1 MLDLK
6 KIFKYLKFG
15 VLKPKIFIILFVLFF
30 STLAIAATLS
40 VTWKG
45 ALIPGGNAQSG
56 LSCTAT
62 TNGVALDLD
71 RTQDPYDVVLSNDG
85 LQVFTVNLS
94 NDANIDSNQLS
105 MNRLGTPN
113 EILTE
118 KIRNGSNPTCAD
130 LEGANPGVISGGEI
144 TTAVVGLHIGNGGR
158 TFFVLD
164 TNGDIGKFNLSTP
177 YDISTMSYETKVD
190 FGVTI
195 DSMHFSRDGKK
206 LFTLSSSTD
215 DPVVTTYSLPAPFDI
230 SSTTQIHQV
239 DLDTKGIDVSASS
252 HDQGF
257 DIEFNPDGSAMFILM
272 ANTNTA
278 NNNFV
283 YQFSLGKNYDV
294 STAVNVGKW
303 DMNDVF
309 LNRDSDELDGRPR
322 GMGFSSDGMKLF
334 VVEIMAGNGVDQI
347 NQFDLECP
355 YGLVQCTSDSA
366 SNLGS
371 QVQLAKQNIGLNTSI
386 IFKRF
391 EWVKRNRNNKNL
403 NNLTASIKLDNPLL
417 NYWIKKLPTKIVS
430 VNGAVENGRFITI
443 GREYKKRNKNS
454 NNLDNFT
461 TAIKSDN
468 QLLNSWTNK
477 LPEKITARRASL
489 KEKSSK
495 DKKSNWSYWSHGD
508 ISIGNYEG
516 TILEKPK
523 QIKTTGLTFGADK
536 IYGDNKLAGLAIR
549 YGGNGADI
557 RSSAQQTDME
567 SLTLNI
573 YGIIPRDE
581 NQYINAVLGL
591 SVLRFDQKYLGQLT
605 GERNGKQAFA
615 AVNYRTKKSYGD
627 LNLTPSGR
635 FTYAVTQLS
644 DFTNFISTVKPATDV
659 IYEEDTFE
667 SGEVAAGFL
676 FNLND
681 IETSDGIFK
690 PNGGLEIVYDIT
702 PDVKLEY
709 SNQGSSNVNTATI
722 EQYSHKN
729 IRGNIGIEA
738 IYNNGLTLSLN
749 YERFQH
755 IDSHRYSH
763 TDIFLIKVGH
773 ITEEDSEFAFNF
785 DPLKNNE
792 TSIDY
797 TKNINGFDVKVSSN
811 YSLMNQIPDYGA
823 NLEVSSKF

>member
-1 MLDLK
+1 ML
-6 KIFKYLKFG
+6 
-15 VLKPKIFIILFVLFF
+15 VL
-30 STLAIAATLS
+30 
-40 VTWKG
+40 
-45 ALIPGGNAQSG
+45 
-56 LSCTAT
+56 
-62 TNGVALDLD
+62 
-71 RTQDPYDVVLSNDG
+71 
-85 LQVFTVNLS
+85 
-94 NDANIDSNQLS
+94 
-105 MNRLGTPN
+105 
-113 EILTE
+113 
-118 KIRNGSNPTCAD
+118 
-130 LEGANPGVISGGEI
+130 
-144 TTAVVGLHIGNGGR
+144 
-158 TFFVLD
+158 
-164 TNGDIGKFNLSTP
+164 
-177 YDISTMSYETKVD
+177 
-190 FGVTI
+190 
-195 DSMHFSRDGKK
+195 
-206 LFTLSSSTD
+206 
-215 DPVVTTYSLPAPFDI
+215 
-230 SSTTQIHQV
+230 
-239 DLDTKGIDVSASS
+239 
-252 HDQGF
+252 
-257 DIEFNPDGSAMFILM
+257 
-272 ANTNTA
+272 
-278 NNNFV
+278 
-283 YQFSLGKNYDV
+283 
-294 STAVNVGKW
+294 
-303 DMNDVF
+303 
-309 LNRDSDELDGRPR
+309 
-322 GMGFSSDGMKLF
+322 
-334 VVEIMAGNGVDQI
+334 GVDQI

-430 VNGAVENGRFITI
+430 VNGAVENGRSITI
-443 GREYKKRNKNS
+443 GHENKNS

-823 NLEVSSKF
+823 NIEVSNTF

>member
-6 KIFKYLKFG
+6 RIFNNLIFD
-15 VLKPKIFIILFVLFF
+15 VLKPKIFIILFGFFF
-30 STLAIAATLS
+30 SSLTLALAATLS

-45 ALIPGGNAQSG
+45 GLIPDGNNATGASCVSSSNGNA
-56 LSCTAT
+56 L
-62 TNGVALDLD
+62 NRD
-71 RTQDPYDVVLSNDG
+71 RTEDPHDVQFSEDG
-85 LQVFTVNLS
+85 LQVFTVNFDQTGKLES
-94 NDANIDSNQLS
+94 NRLS
-105 MNRLGTPN
+105 MNRLSNPF
-113 EILTE
+113 EITST
-118 KIRNGSNPTCAD
+118 KTNNGSTDCNDIDGFAPDGESGSALNAKLVD
-130 LEGANPGVISGGEI
+130 LNIVD
-144 TTAVVGLHIGNGGR
+144 GGR
-158 TFFVLD
+158 IFFILD
-164 TNGDIGKFNLSTP
+164 INGELGKFNMSTP
-177 YDISTMSYETKVD
+177 FDTSTGSYERKLSMASD
-190 FGVTI
+190 I
-195 DSMHFSRDGKK
+195 DSVSFNRDGSK
-206 LFTLSSSTD
+206 LFTLSGTANT
-215 DPVVTTYSLPAPFDI
+215 PTLTTFSLPGSFNI
-230 SSTTQIHQV
+230 SSTTQVHQV
-239 DLDTKGIDVSASS
+239 DLSTIGVTLTDDEDDIAR
-252 HDQGF
+252 
-257 DIEFNPDGSAMFILM
+257 DIEFNDTGSAMFIMVSNDDDLE
-272 ANTNTA
+272 NQYI
-278 NNNFV
+278 
-283 YQFSLGKNYDV
+283 YQYSLGKNYDV
-294 STAVNVGKW
+294 STATKIGRWNIGG
-303 DMNDVF
+303 F
-309 LNRDSDELDGRPR
+309 GNRSTTEDNAQFGQPR
-322 GMGFSSDGMKLF
+322 GFSFSSDGTKIF
-334 VVEIMAGNGVDQI
+334 IVEIRASTGVDQI

-391 EWVKRNRNNKNL
+391 EWIKRNRNNNNL

-417 NYWIKKLPTKIVS
+417 NYWIKKLPDKLVT
-430 VNGAVENGRFITI
+430 VNEAVEGGRSITI

-468 QLLNSWTNK
+468 PLLNSWLNK

-508 ISIGNYEG
+508 ISIGNYED

-536 IYGDNKLAGLAIR
+536 KYGDNKFAGLAIR
-549 YGGNGADI
+549 YGENGADI
-557 RSSAQQTDME
+557 RNSAQQTDME

-581 NQYINAVLGL
+581 SEYINAVLGL

-605 GERNGKQAFA
+605 GERNGKQVFA

-644 DFTNFISTVKPATDV
+644 DFTNFISTVKPGTNI
-659 IYEEDTFE
+659 IYEEGNFK

-690 PNGGLEIVYDIT
+690 RNGGLEIVYDIT

-709 SNQGSSNVNTATI
+709 SNANTATI
-722 EQYSHKN
+722 EKYSHKN
-729 IRGNIGIEA
+729 IRGNIGSEA

-755 IDSHRYSH
+755 IDNHRYSH
-763 TDIFLIKVGH
+763 TDSFLIKVGH
-773 ITEEDSEFAFNF
+773 ISEEDSEFAFNF

-811 YSLMNQIPDYGA
+811 YSLMSEIPDYSA
-823 NLEVSSKF
+823 NLEISNTF

>member
-1 MLDLK
+1 MK
-6 KIFKYLKFG
+6 KIVVFL
-15 VLKPKIFIILFVLFF
+15 IFSIFV
-30 STLAIAATLS
+30 STSALAKALS

-45 ALIPGGNAQSG
+45 GLIPGGNTQSG

-62 TNGVALDLD
+62 TNGVALTRD
-71 RTQDPYDVVLSNDG
+71 RTEDPYDVVFSDDG
-85 LQVFTVNLS
+85 LQVFTVNNS
-94 NDANIDSNQLS
+94 NDSGMNSNQLS

-130 LEGANPGVISGGEI
+130 LEGAAPGDISGNAI
-144 TTAVVGLHIGNGGR
+144 ADNNIGLHIGNGGR

-164 TNGDIGKFNLSTP
+164 TAGDIGKFNLSTP
-177 YDISTMSYETKVD
+177 YDISTMSYETRVQ
-190 FGVTI
+190 FGNTI
-195 DSMHFSRDGKK
+195 DSMHFSRDGTK
-206 LFTLSSSTD
+206 LFTLDSSTD
-215 DPVVTTYSLPAPFDI
+215 DPIVTTYSLTAPFDI

-239 DLDTKGIDVSASS
+239 DLDTKGIIVSAASD
-252 HDQGF
+252 DQGF
-257 DIEFNPDGSAMFILM
+257 DIEFNPDGSAMFIM
-272 ANTNTA
+272 MSNTVTA

-294 STAVNVGKW
+294 STAVKVGKW

-309 LNRDSDELDGRPR
+309 QNRDSDELDGEPR

-355 YGLVQCTSDSA
+355 YGIAQCTSDST
-366 SNLGS
+366 SSIGS
-371 QVQLAKQNIGLNTSI
+371 QVELSKQNISLNVST

-391 EWVKRNRNNKNL
+391 EWIKRNRNSNNL
-403 NNLTASIKLDNPLL
+403 NNLNASIKFDNPML
-417 NYWIKKLPTKIVS
+417 NYWVKKLPTKIVS
-430 VNGAVENGRFITI
+430 INGPVENGQSITI
-443 GREYKKRNKNS
+443 GSENKNS
-454 NNLDNFT
+454 NNLNNFT
-461 TAIKSDN
+461 TTIKSDN
-468 QLLNSWTNK
+468 PLLNSWMNK

-508 ISIGNYEG
+508 ISIGNYED

-536 IYGDNKLAGLAIR
+536 KYGDNKFAGLAIR
-549 YGGNGADI
+549 YAENGGDI
-557 RSSAQQTDME
+557 KGSAQQTDME

-581 NQYINAVLGL
+581 NKYINAVLGL

-605 GERNGKQAFA
+605 GERNGKQVFA

-644 DFTNFISTVKPATDV
+644 DFTNFISTVKPGTNI
-659 IYEEDTFE
+659 IYEEGNFK

-690 PNGGLEIVYDIT
+690 RNGGLEIVYDIT

-722 EQYSHKN
+722 EKYSHKN
-729 IRGNIGIEA
+729 IRGNIGSEA

-763 TDIFLIKVGH
+763 TDSFLIKVGH
-773 ITEEDSEFAFNF
+773 IIEEDSEFAFNF

-811 YSLMNQIPDYGA
+811 YSLMSEIPDYSA
-823 NLEVSSKF
+823 NLEISNTF

>member
-391 EWVKRNRNNKNL
+391 EWVKRNRNNNNL

-430 VNGAVENGRFITI
+430 VNGAVENGRSITI

-468 QLLNSWTNK
+468 SLLNSWTNK

-635 FTYAVTQLS
+635 FTYAVT
-644 DFTNFISTVKPATDV
+644 TI
-659 IYEEDTFE
+659 I
-667 SGEVAAGFL
+667 GF
-676 FNLND
+676 
-681 IETSDGIFK
+681 
-690 PNGGLEIVYDIT
+690 Y
-702 PDVKLEY
+702 
-709 SNQGSSNVNTATI
+709 
-722 EQYSHKN
+722 
-729 IRGNIGIEA
+729 
-738 IYNNGLTLSLN
+738 
-749 YERFQH
+749 
-755 IDSHRYSH
+755 
-763 TDIFLIKVGH
+763 
-773 ITEEDSEFAFNF
+773 
-785 DPLKNNE
+785 
-792 TSIDY
+792 
-797 TKNINGFDVKVSSN
+797 
-811 YSLMNQIPDYGA
+811 
-823 NLEVSSKF
+823 